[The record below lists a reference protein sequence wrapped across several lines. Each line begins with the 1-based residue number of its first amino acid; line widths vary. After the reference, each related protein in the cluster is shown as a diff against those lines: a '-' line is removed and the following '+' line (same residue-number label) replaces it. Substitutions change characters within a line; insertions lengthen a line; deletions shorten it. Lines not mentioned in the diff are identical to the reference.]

1 MANYTLLEKVDG
13 LGGIQKHLVDYAENM
28 PNMAVSFEGVA
39 EYLNSVGCENT
50 TLGEVIDAMGEL
62 VVRGV
67 FSEGQSTTVVH
78 RMAGVCQEVFVMRIA
93 QLNGLHAERDPQGD
107 WVFTK

>member
-1 MANYTLLEKVDG
+1 MATYTLLEKVEG
-13 LGGIQKHLVDYAENM
+13 VEGIQKHLVDYAENM
-28 PNMAVSFEGVA
+28 PNMEVSFEGIA
-39 EYLNSVGCENT
+39 AYLNSVGCEDT

-67 FSEGQSTTVVH
+67 FTEGQPKALIH
-78 RMAGVCQEVFVMRIA
+78 RMSGTCQEVFVMRIA
-93 QLNGLHAERDPQGD
+93 QLNGLHVERDSQGD